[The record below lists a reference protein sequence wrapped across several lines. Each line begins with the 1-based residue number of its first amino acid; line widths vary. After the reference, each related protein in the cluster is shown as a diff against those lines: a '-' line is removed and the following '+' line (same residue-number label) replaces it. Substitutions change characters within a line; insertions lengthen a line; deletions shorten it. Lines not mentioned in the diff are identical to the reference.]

1 VSTSPLFWLLALAL
15 VGGTLVLL
23 VWPLLRRERAQPPA
37 EDTAATAIFRD
48 HKRQLDDDFVAGT
61 LSAAERDAAMADLV
75 VRFGQELAQ
84 PAPPPAP
91 TAERTRYIAA
101 LVLVALVPVTAGGL
115 YVLLGDPVATT
126 TTPAPAAA
134 AASDPQIVAMVDS
147 LAGKLKANP
156 EDGEGWS
163 MLARSYRV
171 LGRFEAAA
179 LAYGEAAKRLPPSAE
194 LLTDWAEAIAQA
206 QGRSLAGEPT
216 QLLNRALALDPTYSK
231 ALALSGA
238 AAVERNDL
246 PVAISFWKRL
256 KAQLP
261 AGSADSAQV
270 DAVIAQLENTAKA
283 PPGTAELAPAGTP
296 AAEITGRV
304 DVDPRIASR
313 IAPSDTVFIFARDP
327 SGARM
332 PLAAMKI
339 TASELPKAFA
349 LTDAMAMSPD
359 ARISGAKQVVVEVR
373 VSKSGQVAPQ
383 PGDLAGSST
392 PVAPGAND
400 VRVTID
406 RVLP

>member
-1 VSTSPLFWLLALAL
+1 
-15 VGGTLVLL
+15 
-23 VWPLLRRERAQPPA
+23 
-37 EDTAATAIFRD
+37 
-48 HKRQLDDDFVAGT
+48 
-61 LSAAERDAAMADLV
+61 
-75 VRFGQELAQ
+75 
-84 PAPPPAP
+84 
-91 TAERTRYIAA
+91 
-101 LVLVALVPVTAGGL
+101 
-115 YVLLGDPVATT
+115 
-126 TTPAPAAA
+126 
-134 AASDPQIVAMVDS
+134 
-147 LAGKLKANP
+147 
-156 EDGEGWS
+156 

-349 LTDAMAMSPD
+349 LTDAMAMSPA

-383 PGDLAGSST
+383 PGDLAGSSAT
-392 PVAPGAND
+392 VAPGAQD